1 MTPEQIVLVE
11 KSLASLDLDAL
22 TADFYRRAF
31 DATPALSAMFTSD
44 PRVQRERFAA
54 ELNEIVRSIR
64 SLDSFASRVRALGAR
79 HHRYGVGAAHYRLM
93 GDALVASLAAALGA
107 DWNQEVEDAWVMAY
121 NLTSETMMMGAV
133 EDAPTS

>member
-11 KSLASLDLDAL
+11 ESLGSLDLDAL

-31 DATPALSAMFTSD
+31 AATPALSAMFTSD

-64 SLDSFASRVRALGAR
+64 SLDSFSSRVRALGVR
-79 HHRYGVGAAHYRLM
+79 HHGYGVGAAHYRLM
-93 GDALVASLAAALGA
+93 GEALVASLAAALGA
-107 DWNQEVEDAWVMAY
+107 DWNQEVEDAWILAY
-121 NLTSETMMMGAV
+121 KLTSETMMMGAA
-133 EDAPTS
+133 EDRPVR